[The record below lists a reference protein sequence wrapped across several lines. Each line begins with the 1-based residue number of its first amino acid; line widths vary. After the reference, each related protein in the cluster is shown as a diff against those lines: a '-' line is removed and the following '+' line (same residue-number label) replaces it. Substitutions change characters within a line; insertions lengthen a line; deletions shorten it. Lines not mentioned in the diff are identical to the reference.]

1 MQNHTTTSTR
11 EALAKDVDTLK
22 TTATQV
28 VQDVKD
34 HASAHVD
41 QAKQRV
47 TDTIQSAQDRLTEN
61 PWTLLGIGFGI
72 GVIVGLRLRR

>member
-1 MQNHTTTSTR
+1 MQNHTTSSTR
-11 EALAKDVDTLK
+11 EALVKDVDTLK
-22 TTATQV
+22 SNAAQV

-47 TDTIQSAQDRLTEN
+47 TDTIQSAQDRLTDQ
-61 PWTLLGIGFGI
+61 PWTLLGIGFGV
-72 GVIVGLRLRR
+72 GLIVGLRLRR